1 MNPWLLRITLV
12 VVSSVGLLRATDEP
26 APRTNMREAVK
37 ARMIEDAKR
46 SATTAPTAAPAPAR
60 NATPVAA
67 AETPAPSGE
76 REAKPA
82 ASTAPAAKAAATA
95 PAQSANAS
103 KQKQKSEPTVLPQV
117 EVRKSR
123 ITELDHQLREK
134 DKEIERELKH
144 TRPTEVDK
152 ALNDAKIARPLAI
165 FGGDSTQFRQHVASE
180 RVELLEAEKDML
192 EAIAQ
197 AKTKAEKQ
205 ELQKQLDE
213 LRAVRRELEKTLR

>member
-1 MNPWLLRITLV
+1 LLNTMNPWLLRITLV
-12 VVSSVGLLRATDEP
+12 FVSTAGLLRAADAP

-37 ARMIEDAKR
+37 ARMIEDAKK
-46 SATTAPTAAPAPAR
+46 SATNSPAPAPSRPAKK
-60 NATPVAA
+60 APAG
-67 AETPAPSGE
+67 ETPAPSGE
-76 REAKPA
+76 VGPGPAATASPASKPA
-82 ASTAPAAKAAATA
+82 AAAPDRSRPKQ
-95 PAQSANAS
+95 QSDT
-103 KQKQKSEPTVLPQV
+103 PTVLPQL

-123 ITELDHQLREK
+123 ITELDHQLHEK
-134 DKEIERELKH
+134 DKEIERELKN

-152 ALNDAKIARPLAI
+152 ALNDAKIARPFAI

-180 RVELLEAEKDML
+180 RVELLEAEKDMI

-197 AKTKAEKQ
+197 ATTKAGKQ

>member
-1 MNPWLLRITLV
+1 
-12 VVSSVGLLRATDEP
+12 
-26 APRTNMREAVK
+26 
-37 ARMIEDAKR
+37 
-46 SATTAPTAAPAPAR
+46 
-60 NATPVAA
+60 
-67 AETPAPSGE
+67 
-76 REAKPA
+76 
-82 ASTAPAAKAAATA
+82 
-95 PAQSANAS
+95 
-103 KQKQKSEPTVLPQV
+103 
-117 EVRKSR
+117 VRKSR

-134 DKEIERELKH
+134 DKEIERELKY

-152 ALNDAKIARPLAI
+152 ALNDARIARPLAI

-197 AKTKAEKQ
+197 AKTKTEKQ